1 MDSIPKLNYSSASA
15 YKYLIVKDL
24 KKYNMDDKFTIKYN
38 ILDPETKGQLK
49 SILDHRLQY
58 WIKKE
63 QYIDEK
69 VFEYLKKLFKFNQG
83 DSITIEYSKLV
94 SSETDDKVYEII
106 HKNYKETTTISQDI
120 RGSIQRVLIDRSNKL
135 YNNMILNPG
144 I

>member
-1 MDSIPKLNYSSASA
+1 MDN
-15 YKYLIVKDL
+15 
-24 KKYNMDDKFTIKYN
+24 KFTIKYN

-63 QYIDEK
+63 QYIDK
-69 VFEYLKKLFKFNQG
+69 NVFEYLKKLFKSNQG
-83 DSITIEYSKLV
+83 DSITIEYDKLV

-120 RGSIQRVLIDRSNKL
+120 RGSIQRVLIDRANKL